1 MTRQLLR
8 LSFLLLLGA
17 IHFQTFAQEE
27 TIASDRPGQAVSA
40 LTVGKS
46 IIQIQSGLNY
56 LNSKLTLDAFNLDD
70 PLLVDGS
77 SVSNITNTFSNFTD
91 IRYGISKSFE
101 VQGSLGYAFQES
113 KSLNVIS
120 NSSRKINGFSIF
132 AIGARYNFLNPR
144 DSKKPALGVRTNL
157 FFPVNDEFNNDTY
170 VDITFLHSQELF
182 AGIGLSTNL
191 GLSWNPGVTNEN
203 TPGITYV
210 FNLGRQLGSSD
221 FSAFV
226 EYYGVFIDGTGEF
239 GDGLNH
245 NFDAGLAWVLSKDLQ
260 IDFSAGY
267 NKSED
272 TLSYSNNWFFD
283 SGVSWRFQTN

>member
-46 IIQIQSGLNY
+46 IIQIQSGLNFSNTSADFTAY
-56 LNSKLTLDAFNLDD
+56 ELNT
-70 PLLVDGS
+70 G
-77 SVSNITNTFSNFTD
+77 IFSNFTD
-91 IRYGISKSFE
+91 VRYGLSKAFE
-101 VQGSLGYAFQES
+101 VQATLGYSFASTDGVTDFSRIPPE
-113 KSLNVIS
+113 IS
-120 NSSRKINGFSIF
+120 TVNSNGFSVF
-132 AIGARYNFLNPR
+132 AIGARYNLLSPR
-144 DSKKPALGVRTNL
+144 DSKKPTLGVRTNL
-157 FFPVNDEFNNDTY
+157 FFPVSDEFNNDTY
-170 VDITFLHSQELF
+170 VDITFMHSQELF

-210 FNLGRQLGSSD
+210 INLGRQLGTSD

-226 EYYGVFIDGTGEF
+226 EYYGVYVDGTGEF
-239 GDGLNH
+239 SDGFSH
-245 NFDAGLAWVLSKDLQ
+245 NFDGGLAWLYSKDLQ
-260 IDFSAGY
+260 IDFSVGY
-267 NKSED
+267 SKSGD
-272 TLSYSNNWFFD
+272 ITNWFVD

>member
-8 LSFLLLLGA
+8 LSYLLLLGA

-56 LNSKLTLDAFNLDD
+56 SHSSLELFVDEDLPILAGGSNSINT
-70 PLLVDGS
+70 
-77 SVSNITNTFSNFTD
+77 NIYSNFTD
-91 IRYGISKSFE
+91 IRFGLSKKFE
-101 VQGSLGYAFQES
+101 VQGTLGYSF
-113 KSLNVIS
+113 LNTLDPNVITLDRDI
-120 NSSRKINGFSIF
+120 NSNGFSVF
-132 AIGARYNFLNPR
+132 AIGARYNLLSPR
-144 DSKKPALGVRTNL
+144 DSKKPTLGVRTNL
-157 FFPVNDEFNNDTY
+157 FFPVSDEFNNDTY
-170 VDITFLHSQELF
+170 VDITFMHSQELF
-182 AGIGLSTNL
+182 AGFGLSTNL

-210 FNLGRQLGSSD
+210 INLGRQLGTSD

-226 EYYGVFIDGTGEF
+226 EYYGVYVDGTGEF
-239 GDGLNH
+239 SDGFSH
-245 NFDAGLAWVLSKDLQ
+245 NFDGGLAWLYSKDLQ
-260 IDFSAGY
+260 IDFSVGY
-267 NKSED
+267 SKSGD
-272 TLSYSNNWFFD
+272 VTNWFVD

>member
-8 LSFLLLLGA
+8 LSFLFLLGA

-46 IIQIQSGLNY
+46 IIQLQSGLNFSNTSADFTAY
-56 LNSKLTLDAFNLDD
+56 ELNT
-70 PLLVDGS
+70 G
-77 SVSNITNTFSNFTD
+77 IFSNFTD
-91 IRYGISKSFE
+91 VRYGLSKTFE
-101 VQGSLGYAFQES
+101 VQATLGYSFASADGVTDFSRIPPE
-113 KSLNVIS
+113 IS
-120 NSSRKINGFSIF
+120 TVNSNGFSVF
-132 AIGARYNFLNPR
+132 AIGARYNLLSPR
-144 DSKKPALGVRTNL
+144 DSKKPTLGVRTNL
-157 FFPVNDEFNNDTY
+157 FFPVSDEFNNDTY
-170 VDITFLHSQELF
+170 VDITFMHSQELF

-210 FNLGRQLGSSD
+210 INLGRQLGTSD

-226 EYYGVFIDGTGEF
+226 EYYGVYVDGTGEF
-239 GDGLNH
+239 SDGFSH
-245 NFDAGLAWVLSKDLQ
+245 NFDGGLAWLYSKDLQ
-260 IDFSAGY
+260 IDFSLGY
-267 NKSED
+267 SKSGD
-272 TLSYSNNWFFD
+272 ITNWFVD

>member
-46 IIQIQSGLNY
+46 IIQIQSGLNFSKTSADFTAY
-56 LNSKLTLDAFNLDD
+56 ELNT
-70 PLLVDGS
+70 G
-77 SVSNITNTFSNFTD
+77 IFSNFTD
-91 IRYGISKSFE
+91 VRYGLSKTFE
-101 VQGSLGYAFQES
+101 VQATLGYSFASADGVTDFSRIPPE
-113 KSLNVIS
+113 IS
-120 NSSRKINGFSIF
+120 TVNSNGFSVF
-132 AIGARYNFLNPR
+132 AIGARYNLLSPR
-144 DSKKPALGVRTNL
+144 DSKKPTLGVRTNL
-157 FFPVNDEFNNDTY
+157 FFPVSDEFNNDTY
-170 VDITFLHSQELF
+170 VDITFMHSQELF

-210 FNLGRQLGSSD
+210 INLARQLGTSD

-226 EYYGVFIDGTGEF
+226 EYYGVYVDGAGEF
-239 GDGLNH
+239 SDGFSH
-245 NFDAGLAWVLSKDLQ
+245 NFDGGLAWLYSKDLQ
-260 IDFSAGY
+260 IDFSVGY
-267 NKSED
+267 SKSGD
-272 TLSYSNNWFFD
+272 ITNWFVD